1 MDEEHELVPVSSKAT
16 QRIMGVLR
24 IRKFMVFSISQAISL
39 FGDKL
44 DYMALLA
51 MIAALAAIKGW
62 ESSRAISILTVVIT
76 LPTILFGPLAGV
88 LVDRWNRRKVM
99 IVCDSLRAILVCA
112 MPLLALKT
120 MNLIVVFVIAFFVF
134 LLGQFFNTAR
144 LSVIPNL
151 VESRNL
157 LEANSFSNLIGRIST
172 FLGMLLGGLI
182 VDWQFWHRIGL
193 QQTWTAGFFVDSLT
207 FVVSAVTLM
216 FLPIAYTARA
226 AAVAGMALPDPACRD
241 APANGSSGTIWDVVK
256 RQIARVISDFREAL
270 ALIRRDA
277 SIRFVIL
284 SVTMYVLLGAA
295 ILVLLVPVIQ
305 GARNDIAVK
314 GMRGL
319 GSGTKGVGFVG
330 AAGSIGLVISSI
342 VYGFIGR
349 RIRKRNT
356 ILGGFAILGVIGC
369 LVALSSSLL
378 WILLLALIA
387 GLVLSPI
394 YIAQDTLLHETV
406 PEEARGRIFST
417 REWFMNVS
425 VAVCALILG
434 QLTRVFPRNF
444 GEQMGL
450 IFLADYRRLLFFA
463 VSLLVSF
470 LSLYGFFATR
480 RQPIG

>member
-1 MDEEHELVPVSSKAT
+1 MDEEHELVPTSSRAT
-16 QRIMGVLR
+16 QRIMSVLR
-24 IRKFMVFSISQAISL
+24 IRKFMVFSTSQAISL

-51 MIAALAAIKGW
+51 MIAALASIKGW

-193 QQTWTAGFFVDSLT
+193 QHSWTAGFFVDSLT
-207 FVVSAVTLM
+207 FVVSAVTLT

-226 AAVAGMALPDPACRD
+226 AAVVGMVLPVP
-241 APANGSSGTIWDVVK
+241 PANGSSGTIWDVVK
-256 RQIARVISDFREAL
+256 RQIVRVISDFREAL

-277 SIRFVIL
+277 SIRFAIL
-284 SVTMYVLLGAA
+284 SVTMYVILGAA

-305 GARNDIAVK
+305 GARNDIAIK

-369 LVALSSSLL
+369 LIALSNSLL
-378 WILLLALIA
+378 WILLLAVIA

>member
-1 MDEEHELVPVSSKAT
+1 MDEEHELVPISSKAT

-24 IRKFMVFSISQAISL
+24 IRKFMVFSISQAVSL

-51 MIAALAAIKGW
+51 MIAALASIKGW

-99 IVCDSLRAILVCA
+99 IVCDSLRAILVA
-112 MPLLALKT
+112 SMPLLALRT
-120 MNLIVVFVIAFFVF
+120 MNLTVVFIIAFFVF

-144 LSVIPNL
+144 LSIIPNL
-151 VESRNL
+151 VESQNL

-172 FLGMLLGGLI
+172 FMGMLLGGLI
-182 VDWQFWHRIGL
+182 VDWQFWRHIGL
-193 QQTWTAGFFVDSLT
+193 QQTWTAGFYVDSLT

-226 AAVAGMALPDPACRD
+226 AAVAGLVTAEPPARTS
-241 APANGSSGTIWDVVK
+241 GGTIWDAIRHQISRVV
-256 RQIARVISDFREAL
+256 SDFREAL
-270 ALIRRDA
+270 ALIRRDH

-314 GMRGL
+314 GLRGL

-330 AAGSIGLVISSI
+330 AAGSIGLVVSSI

-356 ILGGFAILGVIGC
+356 ILGGFAILGIIGC
-369 LVALSSSLL
+369 LVALSNSLL
-378 WILLLALIA
+378 WILLLAVIA

-406 PEEARGRIFST
+406 PEEARGRIFSA

-425 VAVCALILG
+425 IALCAVVIG
-434 QLTRVFPRNF
+434 QLTRVFPRDF
-444 GEQMGL
+444 GAQMGV

-463 VSLLVSF
+463 VALLVTL

-480 RQPIG
+480 RQRIG

>member
-1 MDEEHELVPVSSKAT
+1 MNQEHELVPTSSKAT
-16 QRIMGVLR
+16 QRILGVLR
-24 IRKFMVFSISQAISL
+24 IRRFMIFSISQAISL

-51 MIAALAAIKGW
+51 MIAALATVKGW

-99 IVCDSLRAILVCA
+99 IVCDSLRAILVA
-112 MPLLALKT
+112 SMPLLALRT
-120 MNLIVVFVIAFFVF
+120 MNLAVVFIIAFFVF

-144 LSVIPNL
+144 LSIIPNL
-151 VESRNL
+151 VDSQNL
-157 LEANSFSNLIGRIST
+157 LEANSFSNLIGRVST

-182 VDWQFWHRIGL
+182 VDWQFWRHIGL
-193 QQTWTAGFFVDSLT
+193 QNTWTAGFFVDSLT
-207 FVVSAVTLM
+207 FVISAVTLM
-216 FLPIAYTARA
+216 LLPVAYTARA
-226 AAVAGMALPDPACRD
+226 AVVAGLVTADP
-241 APANGSSGTIWDVVK
+241 PARGPGGTIWDAV
-256 RQIARVISDFREAL
+256 RHQISRVISDFREAL
-270 ALIRRDA
+270 ALIRRDQ

-314 GMRGL
+314 GLRGL

-342 VYGFIGR
+342 VYGFVGR

-369 LVALSSSLL
+369 LVALSNSLL
-378 WILLLALIA
+378 WILLLAVIA

-406 PEEARGRIFST
+406 PEEARGRIFSA

-425 VAVCALILG
+425 VALCAAVIG
-434 QLTRVFPRNF
+434 QLTRIFPRDF
-444 GEQMGL
+444 GAQMNI

-463 VSLLVSF
+463 VTLLVTL

-480 RQPIG
+480 RQHIG